1 MIVLM
6 TCSHRIVR
14 KNGDASDM
22 ICFDLTWHVSV
33 RPFFSTHQL
42 RFYVLCWSLY
52 DMWGAE
58 GFIIFIIF
66 PLFFSFF
73 CLKDFLWLG
82 CRGGC
87 IIFLPWQTGAALTL
101 LMNTEQTL
109 SALQKVYKC
118 FFHSHLCLCVAFSN
132 LLQFCSE
139 RWPCINFALLHYNQ
153 ALLGKGSL

>member
-1 MIVLM
+1 MRCVEG
-6 TCSHRIVR
+6 C
-14 KNGDASDM
+14 M
-22 ICFDLTWHVSV
+22 ICG
-33 RPFFSTHQL
+33 
-42 RFYVLCWSLY
+42 VLKVVWYSSY
-52 DMWGAE
+52 
-58 GFIIFIIF
+58 F
-66 PLFFSFF
+66 LFLLVFF

-118 FFHSHLCLCVAFSN
+118 FFHSHLCLYVAFSN

-139 RWPCINFALLHYNQ
+139 WWPCINFALLHYNQ
-153 ALLGKGSL
+153 ALLDKGSPKKRSFCVSVIVIPLSDHFDRATASRKEELRILVVG